1 MRAATLGGFLVLP
14 WSGGGAEPELRTYG
28 VLGGALLGVTVF
40 CENHSLHTFMELWLL
55 FGS

>member
-28 VLGGALLGVTVF
+28 PLECGALLGVTVF
-40 CENHSLHTFMELWLL
+40 CEDHRFTPGTMVAL
-55 FGS
+55 